1 MKTNIG
7 SVANNVQ
14 IGRGGSIISDSTDE
28 SISVKS
34 SKSADLVD
42 FYAKNLHASRVSV
55 DYADIKNFNLESID
69 FAKNIYPLT
78 NMQMALNTELRFP
91 WKISLKLN
99 NFYKDLYIGHN
110 SAVYTIDISALDPQQ
125 LAGIYYDKNPDAED
139 GISEEVIT
147 LPQSS
152 FDDFKIFVE
161 NNLGSKATVTYTS
174 STLTFSFNGII
185 PNTFKLLGYGY
196 ESVSANNLLNCLESE
211 PNGFGLMNSRYISNC
226 ILGYS
231 ILPTLLNNKIFL
243 NQNSILKISDGTVY
257 NNIRVVPPTNYL
269 KSIVIITDPDIAQS
283 LTLPTLNNGSKYQ
296 VVWNE
301 DIKAIELI
309 DQTKF
314 FFETKSNLLSSLP
327 TDGSYL
333 YARIQKLNYNYKFN
347 TSTNQWEISHFC
359 KFGNL
364 EVDNSGNKSFY
375 PEYPVNFNPMDLQ
388 EQLNNA
394 SVKKYVKTFT
404 AENFSNNKLSI
415 PAGEHNLGLDCALV
429 YARKKVVESRTGG
442 PPKYRVYT
450 TTYYKDTFVQ
460 FYIDTNGN
468 VTIEAEPFEGKLVLQ
483 IV

>member
-91 WKISLKLN
+91 WKIGSKLN
-99 NFYKDLYIGHN
+99 NFYKDLYVGHN
-110 SAVYTIDISALDPQQ
+110 SAVYTIDISALDSQQ
-125 LAGIYYDKNPDAED
+125 LAGIYYDKNPDAEG
-139 GISEEVIT
+139 GISEEIIT

-152 FDDFKIFVE
+152 FDDFKIFIE

-174 STLTFSFNGII
+174 STLTFSFNDII
-185 PNTFKLLGYGY
+185 PDTFKLLGYGY
-196 ESVSANNLLNCLESE
+196 ESLSANNLLNCLESE

-231 ILPTLLNNKIFL
+231 ILPTLLNNNIIL
-243 NQNSILKISDGTVY
+243 NQYSILKISDGTVY
-257 NNIRVVPPTNYL
+257 NNSNIIPPTNYL
-269 KSIVIITDPDIAQS
+269 KSIVIILDAGST
-283 LTLPTLNNGSKYQ
+283 LTLPSLSNGSKYQ

-301 DIKAIELI
+301 DIKSIELI

-314 FFETKSNLLSSLP
+314 FFETKSDLLSSLP

-415 PAGEHNLGLDCALV
+415 PASEHNLGLDCALV
-429 YARKKVVESRTGG
+429 YARKKVVETFTGR
-442 PPKYRVYT
+442 YNTYSL
-450 TTYYKDTFVQ
+450 TYYKDTFVQ

>member
-1 MKTNIG
+1 M
-7 SVANNVQ
+7 
-14 IGRGGSIISDSTDE
+14 
-28 SISVKS
+28 
-34 SKSADLVD
+34 
-42 FYAKNLHASRVSV
+42 
-55 DYADIKNFNLESID
+55 
-69 FAKNIYPLT
+69 
-78 NMQMALNTELRFP
+78 
-91 WKISLKLN
+91 
-99 NFYKDLYIGHN
+99 
-110 SAVYTIDISALDPQQ
+110 
-125 LAGIYYDKNPDAED
+125 
-139 GISEEVIT
+139 
-147 LPQSS
+147 
-152 FDDFKIFVE
+152 
-161 NNLGSKATVTYTS
+161 
-174 STLTFSFNGII
+174 
-185 PNTFKLLGYGY
+185 
-196 ESVSANNLLNCLESE
+196 
-211 PNGFGLMNSRYISNC
+211 
-226 ILGYS
+226 
-231 ILPTLLNNKIFL
+231 
-243 NQNSILKISDGTVY
+243 
-257 NNIRVVPPTNYL
+257 
-269 KSIVIITDPDIAQS
+269 
-283 LTLPTLNNGSKYQ
+283 
-296 VVWNE
+296 VWNE

-314 FFETKSNLLSSLP
+314 FFETKSDLLSSLP

-404 AENFSNNKLSI
+404 AGNFSNNKLSI
-415 PAGEHNLGLDCALV
+415 PASEHNLGLDCALV

>member
-14 IGRGGSIISDSTDE
+14 IGRGGSIISDSADE

-78 NMQMALNTELRFP
+78 NMQMSLDTELRFP
-91 WKISLKLN
+91 WKISSKLN
-99 NFYKDLYIGHN
+99 NFYKDLYVGHN
-110 SAVYTIDISALDPQQ
+110 SAVYTIDISALDSQQ
-125 LAGIYYDKNPDAED
+125 LAGIYYDKNPNAED
-139 GISEEVIT
+139 GISEEIIT

-152 FDDFKIFVE
+152 FDDFKIFIE

-231 ILPTLLNNKIFL
+231 ILPTLLNNNIIL
-243 NQNSILKISDGTVY
+243 SQNSILKISDGTVY
-257 NNIRVVPPTNYL
+257 NNNGVIPPTNYL
-269 KSIVIITDPDIAQS
+269 KSIVITLDTIPT
-283 LTLPTLNNGSKYQ
+283 LTLPTLDNGSKYQ

-301 DIKAIELI
+301 DTKAIELI

-314 FFETKSNLLSSLP
+314 FFETKSDLLSSLP

-415 PAGEHNLGLDCALV
+415 PASEHNLGLDCALV
-429 YARKKVVESRTGG
+429 YARKKVVETITGR
-442 PPKYRVYT
+442 YNTYSL
-450 TTYYKDTFVQ
+450 TYYKDTFVQ

>member
-14 IGRGGSIISDSTDE
+14 IGRGGSIISDSADE

-34 SKSADLVD
+34 SKSSDLVD

-91 WKISLKLN
+91 WKISSKLN
-99 NFYKDLYIGHN
+99 NFYKDLYVGHN

-139 GISEEVIT
+139 GISEEIIT

-152 FDDFKIFVE
+152 FDDFKIFME

-269 KSIVIITDPDIAQS
+269 KSIVITLDTVPT
-283 LTLPTLNNGSKYQ
+283 LTLPTLDNGSKYQ

-314 FFETKSNLLSSLP
+314 FFETKSDLLSSLP

-347 TSTNQWEISHFC
+347 TSSNQWEISHFC

-404 AENFSNNKLSI
+404 AQNFSNNKLSI
-415 PAGEHNLGLDCALV
+415 PASEHNLGLDCALV
-429 YARKKVVESRTGG
+429 YARKKVVETITGR
-442 PPKYRVYT
+442 YNTYSL
-450 TTYYKDTFVQ
+450 TYYKDTFVQ
-460 FYIDTNGN
+460 FYIDANGN
-468 VTIEAEPFEGKLVLQ
+468 VTIESEPFEGKLVLQ
-483 IV
+483 II

>member
-14 IGRGGSIISDSTDE
+14 IGRGGSIISDSADE

-42 FYAKNLHASRVSV
+42 FYAKNLHASSVSV

-69 FAKNIYPLT
+69 FVKNIYPLT
-78 NMQMALNTELRFP
+78 NMQMSLDTELRFP
-91 WKISLKLN
+91 WKINSKLN
-99 NFYKDLYIGHN
+99 SFYKDLYVGHN

-139 GISEEVIT
+139 GISEEIII

-152 FDDFKIFVE
+152 FDDFKIFME
-161 NNLGSKATVTYTS
+161 NSLGSKATVTYTS
-174 STLTFSFNGII
+174 STLTFSFNDII
-185 PNTFKLLGYGY
+185 PDTFKLLGYGY

-231 ILPTLLNNKIFL
+231 ILPTLLNNNIIL
-243 NQNSILKISDGTVY
+243 SQNSILKISDGTVY
-257 NNIRVVPPTNYL
+257 NNSDVIPPTNYL
-269 KSIVIITDPDIAQS
+269 KSIVITLDTIPT
-283 LTLPTLNNGSKYQ
+283 LTLPTLDNGSKYQ

-314 FFETKSNLLSSLP
+314 FFETKSDLLSSLP

-347 TSTNQWEISHFC
+347 TSSNQWEISHFC

-415 PAGEHNLGLDCALV
+415 PASEHNLGLDCALV
-429 YARKKVVESRTGG
+429 YARKKVVETITESDNT
-442 PPKYRVYT
+442 YSL
-450 TTYYKDTFVQ
+450 TYYKDTFVQ

>member
-14 IGRGGSIISDSTDE
+14 IGRGGSIISNSADE

-78 NMQMALNTELRFP
+78 NMQMALDTELRFP
-91 WKISLKLN
+91 WKISSDLN
-99 NFYKDLYIGHN
+99 NFYKDLYVGHN
-110 SAVYTIDISALDPQQ
+110 SAVYTIDISALDSQQ

-139 GISEEVIT
+139 GITEEIIT

-152 FDDFKIFVE
+152 FDDFKIFME

-174 STLTFSFNGII
+174 STLTFSFNDLI
-185 PNTFKLLGYGY
+185 PDTFKLLGYGY
-196 ESVSANNLLNCLESE
+196 ESLSANNLLNCLESE

-226 ILGYS
+226 VLGYS
-231 ILPTLLNNKIFL
+231 DLPKLYSDSEIRLMPY
-243 NQNSILKISDGTVY
+243 SILKISDGRKRISGELQSPCY
-257 NNIRVVPPTNYL
+257 YL
-269 KSIVIITDPDIAQS
+269 NSIIIIPKTDLGFSSYKLENLQ
-283 LTLPTLNNGSKYQ
+283 NGSKYQ

-375 PEYPVNFNPMDLQ
+375 PEYPVNFNPVDLQ

-404 AENFSNNKLSI
+404 AENFSDNKLSI
-415 PAGEHNLGLDCALV
+415 PASEHNLGLDCSLV
-429 YARKKVVESRTGG
+429 YARKKVVEGSI
-442 PPKYRVYT
+442 V
-450 TTYYKDTFVQ
+450 YYKDTFVQ

>member
-14 IGRGGSIISDSTDE
+14 IGRGGSIISDSADE

-91 WKISLKLN
+91 WKITGSSGQENDFSLN
-99 NFYKDLYIGHN
+99 NEYLTLYSGNN
-110 SAVYTIDISALDPQQ
+110 SNLYVIDISNLDPQQ
-125 LAGIYYDKNPDAED
+125 LAGILYYSDVEH
-139 GISEEVIT
+139 GTSEEIIS
-147 LPQSS
+147 LPQFS
-152 FDDFKIFVE
+152 FEDFKIFIE
-161 NNLGSKATVTYTS
+161 NNLKVPCNITYTS
-174 STLTFSFNGII
+174 TTLSFDFEKVT
-185 PNTFKLLGYGY
+185 PFKLFGYGY
-196 ESVSANNLLNCLESE
+196 ESVSANNYLNCLESE

-231 ILPTLLNNKIFL
+231 NLPKLYSDSEIRFMDY
-243 NQNSILKISDGTVY
+243 SILKISDG
-257 NNIRVVPPTNYL
+257 RRRLSGEAQPPRYYLNSKIIFSKTNLGFSNYKL
-269 KSIVIITDPDIAQS
+269 ENLQ
-283 LTLPTLNNGSKYQ
+283 NGSKYQ

-314 FFETKSNLLSSLP
+314 FFETKSDLLSSLP

-415 PAGEHNLGLDCALV
+415 PASEHNLGLDCALV
-429 YARKKVVESRTGG
+429 YARKKVVESSTG
-442 PPKYRVYT
+442 
-450 TTYYKDTFVQ
+450 YKDTFVQ

>member
-42 FYAKNLHASRVSV
+42 FYANNVHASRVSV

-91 WKISLKLN
+91 WKISSKLN
-99 NFYKDLYIGHN
+99 NFYKDLYVSHN

-125 LAGIYYDKNPDAED
+125 LAGIYYDKNPDAEG
-139 GISEEVIT
+139 GISEEIIT

-152 FDDFKIFVE
+152 FDDFKIFME

-174 STLTFSFNGII
+174 STLTFSFNDII

-211 PNGFGLMNSRYISNC
+211 PNGFGLMKSRYISNC
-226 ILGYS
+226 VLGYS
-231 ILPTLLNNKIFL
+231 ILPHLSNNNIIL
-243 NQNSILKISDGTVY
+243 NQYSILKISDGTVY
-257 NNIRVVPPTNYL
+257 NNSNIIPPTNYL
-269 KSIVIITDPDIAQS
+269 KSIVIILDTVPT
-283 LTLPTLNNGSKYQ
+283 LTLPTLDNGSKYQ

-301 DIKAIELI
+301 DTKAIELI

-314 FFETKSNLLSSLP
+314 FFETKSDLLSSLP

-415 PAGEHNLGLDCALV
+415 PASEHNLGLDCVLV
-429 YARKKVVESRTGG
+429 YARKKVVETFTGR
-442 PPKYRVYT
+442 YNTYSL
-450 TTYYKDTFVQ
+450 TYYKDTFVQ

>member
-14 IGRGGSIISDSTDE
+14 IGRGGSIISDSADE

-42 FYAKNLHASRVSV
+42 FYAKNLHASKVSV

-91 WKISLKLN
+91 WKISLDLN
-99 NFYKDLYIGHN
+99 NFYKDLYVGHN

-125 LAGIYYDKNPDAED
+125 LAGIYYKNPDVVDAE
-139 GISEEVIT
+139 EEIIT

-152 FDDFKIFVE
+152 FDDFKIFME

-174 STLTFSFNGII
+174 STLTFSFNDII
-185 PNTFKLLGYGY
+185 PDTFKLLGYGY
-196 ESVSANNLLNCLESE
+196 ESVTANNLLNCLESE

-231 ILPTLLNNKIFL
+231 TVPKLESNIITLYRET
-243 NQNSILKISDGTVY
+243 ILKISDG
-257 NNIRVVPPTNYL
+257 RKSSSKELPPPTRYL
-269 KSIVIITDPDIAQS
+269 NSIIVALEKPDRT

-301 DIKAIELI
+301 DSKTIELI

-404 AENFSNNKLSI
+404 TENFSNNKLSI
-415 PAGEHNLGLDCALV
+415 PTSEHNLGSDCSLL
-429 YARKKVVESRTGG
+429 YARKKVVENS
-442 PPKYRVYT
+442 
-450 TTYYKDTFVQ
+450 TTYYNDTFVQ
-460 FYIDTNGN
+460 FYIDLNGN
-468 VTIEAEPFEGKLVLQ
+468 VTIEANPFEGKLVLQ

>member
-42 FYAKNLHASRVSV
+42 FYANNVHASRVSV

-91 WKISLKLN
+91 WKISSKLN
-99 NFYKDLYIGHN
+99 NFYKDLYVSHN

-125 LAGIYYDKNPDAED
+125 LAGIYYDKNPDAEG
-139 GISEEVIT
+139 GISEEIIT

-152 FDDFKIFVE
+152 FDDFKIFIE

-174 STLTFSFNGII
+174 STLTFSFNDII
-185 PNTFKLLGYGY
+185 PDTFKLLGYGY

-231 ILPTLLNNKIFL
+231 ILPTLLNNNIIL
-243 NQNSILKISDGTVY
+243 NQYSILKISDGTVY
-257 NNIRVVPPTNYL
+257 NNSNIIPPTNYL
-269 KSIVIITDPDIAQS
+269 KSIVIILDTVPT
-283 LTLPTLNNGSKYQ
+283 LTLPTLDNGSKYQ

-301 DIKAIELI
+301 DTKAIELI

-314 FFETKSNLLSSLP
+314 FFETKSDLLSSLP

-415 PAGEHNLGLDCALV
+415 PASEHNLGLDCVLV
-429 YARKKVVESRTGG
+429 YARKKVVETFTGR
-442 PPKYRVYT
+442 YNTYSL
-450 TTYYKDTFVQ
+450 TYYKDTFVQ

>member
-14 IGRGGSIISDSTDE
+14 IGRGGSIISDSADE

-42 FYAKNLHASRVSV
+42 FYAKNLHASKVSV

-91 WKISLKLN
+91 WKISLDLN
-99 NFYKDLYIGHN
+99 NFYKDLYVGHN

-125 LAGIYYDKNPDAED
+125 LAGIYYKNPDVVDAE
-139 GISEEVIT
+139 EEIIT

-152 FDDFKIFVE
+152 FDDFKIFME

-174 STLTFSFNGII
+174 STLTFSFNDII
-185 PNTFKLLGYGY
+185 PDTFKLLGYGY
-196 ESVSANNLLNCLESE
+196 ESVSASNLLNCLESE

-231 ILPTLLNNKIFL
+231 YLPELYSDSEIRLSDY
-243 NQNSILKISDGTVY
+243 SILKISDGRE
-257 NNIRVVPPTNYL
+257 IHFKECQPPIYYL
-269 KSIVIITDPDIAQS
+269 KSIIIIIPKTDLGFSSYKLENLQ
-283 LTLPTLNNGSKYQ
+283 NGSKYQ

-327 TDGSYL
+327 ADGSYL

-394 SVKKYVKTFT
+394 SIKKYVKTFT

-415 PAGEHNLGLDCALV
+415 PASEHNLGLDCALV
-429 YARKKVVESRTGG
+429 YARKKVVENS
-442 PPKYRVYT
+442 
-450 TTYYKDTFVQ
+450 TYYKDTFVQ

>member
-14 IGRGGSIISDSTDE
+14 IGRGGSIISNSADE

-78 NMQMALNTELRFP
+78 NMQMALDTELRFP
-91 WKISLKLN
+91 WKISSDLN
-99 NFYKDLYIGHN
+99 NFYKDLYVGHN
-110 SAVYTIDISALDPQQ
+110 SAVYTINISALDSQQ

-139 GISEEVIT
+139 GITEEIIT

-152 FDDFKIFVE
+152 FDDFKIFME

-174 STLTFSFNGII
+174 STLTFSFNDLI
-185 PNTFKLLGYGY
+185 PDTFKLLGYGY
-196 ESVSANNLLNCLESE
+196 ESLSANNLLNCLESE

-226 ILGYS
+226 VLGYS
-231 ILPTLLNNKIFL
+231 ILPTLLDNNIIL

-257 NNIRVVPPTNYL
+257 NNSDNASVTPPTNYL
-269 KSIVIITDPDIAQS
+269 KSIVITLDTAPT

-301 DIKAIELI
+301 DIKSIELI

-375 PEYPVNFNPMDLQ
+375 PEYPVNFNPIDLQ

-415 PAGEHNLGLDCALV
+415 PASEHNLGLDCTLV
-429 YARKKVVESRTGG
+429 YARKKVVETS
-442 PPKYRVYT
+442 
-450 TTYYKDTFVQ
+450 TYYKDTFVQ

>member
-91 WKISLKLN
+91 WKISSKLN
-99 NFYKDLYIGHN
+99 NFYKDLYVSHN

-125 LAGIYYDKNPDAED
+125 LAGIYYDKNPDAEG
-139 GISEEVIT
+139 GISEEIIT

-152 FDDFKIFVE
+152 FDDFKIFIE

-174 STLTFSFNGII
+174 STLTFSFNDII
-185 PNTFKLLGYGY
+185 PDTFKLLGYGY

-231 ILPTLLNNKIFL
+231 ILPTLLNNNIIL
-243 NQNSILKISDGTVY
+243 NQYSILKISDGTVY
-257 NNIRVVPPTNYL
+257 NNSRVVPPTNYL
-269 KSIVIITDPDIAQS
+269 KSIVITLDTVPT
-283 LTLPTLNNGSKYQ
+283 LTLPTLDNGSKYQ

-314 FFETKSNLLSSLP
+314 FFETKSDLLSSLP

-415 PAGEHNLGLDCALV
+415 PASEHNLGLDCALV
-429 YARKKVVESRTGG
+429 YARKKVVETITGR
-442 PPKYRVYT
+442 YNTYSL
-450 TTYYKDTFVQ
+450 TYYKDTFVQ